1 MAGYSPQDRKDS
13 DSTEQPSTTDG
24 MRYRMEVDNVLFYF
38 VLVTGDTR
46 AGISEKHYIKKKKK
60 KLPQENI
67 SRTLLT

>member
-13 DSTEQPSTTDG
+13 DATEQPSTTTDG

-46 AGISEKHYIKKKKK
+46 VGISEKHYIKKN
-60 KLPQENI
+60 LPQENI

>member
-1 MAGYSPQDRKDS
+1 MH
-13 DSTEQPSTTDG
+13 STAQRLKAKLKSE
-24 MRYRMEVDNVLFYF
+24 RAVLFYF

-46 AGISEKHYIKKKKK
+46 VGISEKHYIKK